1 MNGRPPI
8 APRFCPVCA
17 RMGSPIPSPLSCPH
31 GTYKD
36 SMERRRPRLLP
47 RIFYMDAAKFLRCLR
62 IRLGL

>member
-1 MNGRPPI
+1 
-8 APRFCPVCA
+8 
-17 RMGSPIPSPLSCPH
+17 MGSPIPSPLSCPH

-47 RIFYMDAAKFLRCLR
+47 RIFYMDAAEFLRCLR